1 MNHDIP
7 KTAEAPEPV
16 KTENGITNNL
26 EDLTPSKNVESK
38 EENRVDHNIPI
49 QKEDEK
55 EQDMQD

>member
-26 EDLTPSKNVESK
+26 EDLTPSKHVESK
-38 EENRVDHNIPI
+38 EENRVDHHIPI
-49 QKEDEK
+49 
-55 EQDMQD
+55 